1 MMPKRHGY
9 LLVASL
15 VAGCA
20 TANSDVGQVKE
31 IEPGTYKIGVG
42 SVGNS
47 VLVGGNDLMKNAVEQ
62 AGQFCRTKGQKL
74 VIVPSM
80 GKDVTFRCGE
90 PVKPGE

>member
-1 MMPKRHGY
+1 MPKPHVSVWFAA
-9 LLVASL
+9 LL
-15 VAGCA
+15 AGCA

-42 SVGNS
+42 NVGNS
-47 VLVGGNDLMKNAVEQ
+47 VLVGGNDLMKKAVEQ